1 MIGRGTFAL
10 VERSLRVEVR
20 MTRTHLVRLL
30 FAGIILFLLV
40 QMHDD
45 MAWRQSPGRDF
56 FTYICYLNFGLLNL
70 AAMSFFSTVITE
82 EKEEMTLG
90 LLKMAGIS
98 PIGILLGK
106 TSPRLIAV
114 AMILSVQ
121 LPFTFLAITLGG
133 SGPLSGSACP
143 CLQGLHKLR
152 VVLIGCHRCH
162 EVARRSRVE
171 LT

>member
-10 VERSLRVEVR
+10 VERSLRVDVR
-20 MTRTHLVRLL
+20 LTRTHLVRLL
-30 FAGIILFLLV
+30 FAGIILFMLIQV
-40 QMHDD
+40 HDG

-56 FTYICYLNFGLLNL
+56 FTQICYVNFGLLNL

-106 TSPRLIAV
+106 TSPLSLIH
-114 AMILSVQ
+114 ISE
-121 LPFTFLAITLGG
+121 PTR
-133 SGPLSGSACP
+133 P
-143 CLQGLHKLR
+143 
-152 VVLIGCHRCH
+152 
-162 EVARRSRVE
+162 
-171 LT
+171 